1 MSALLT
7 FPLLLL
13 FYNINGNHTGPTT
26 THVDRIPLDSL
37 PSEVSSGYVR
47 SVPEAMYSLRTNE
60 VEAPL
65 HPPNPET
72 ALYVPVSLKEAP
84 KAPFDPIDSDRVATA
99 RQTKL
104 MADGT
109 EEHLYRTL
117 LDPARYEKDV
127 RPTVHH
133 SMPTNVTFGF
143 LLNQIVEMDERNQV
157 LTTRSWLNV
166 NWFDPRLVWNASE
179 WGGIKV
185 LYVPYQKLWK
195 PDIILVN
202 NAVREYYGSLVSTD
216 IMTTSEG
223 NVTWLFSAIFKSSC
237 QIRVRYYPFDDQE
250 CELKFASWSHEKR
263 EIDLGL
269 TTDKGDLSSYMN
281 NSEFDLM
288 EMRAIRE
295 VVQFPTDGGARW
307 PMIVIRIRM
316 HRRPLFYVFNHI
328 LPCVLIS
335 SMAVLGFFM
344 PPETGEKINMCIT
357 TMLSMGVYLQ
367 SITESI
373 PPTSEAVPLIG
384 MYYVASLFMVCLA
397 TCVNVI
403 TLNVHRS
410 GAANQGRHVPWWMEK
425 YILGYMATFL
435 RMTIHEPDSITLL
448 KTAQSKKSIIRRS
461 SLLRDLKRIK
471 NMENRQG
478 KQKESAVCDCLIAEA
493 TQRPPHD
500 FYSDMELSLLNNN
513 DETIRPDPPYSS
525 ESAFMGRLVKE
536 QVPSPSQKT
545 HLSQIMPRM
554 STSRPSMLNEF
565 EDRFR
570 KMLKRIYRSLQQHE
584 IREEILDERQ
594 RIQWQWQQLAS
605 VVDRFL
611 LVLFFSATCSTIAFF
626 LVLPVAL
633 RDAQGHPL
641 FI

>member
-493 TQRPPHD
+493 TRPPHD